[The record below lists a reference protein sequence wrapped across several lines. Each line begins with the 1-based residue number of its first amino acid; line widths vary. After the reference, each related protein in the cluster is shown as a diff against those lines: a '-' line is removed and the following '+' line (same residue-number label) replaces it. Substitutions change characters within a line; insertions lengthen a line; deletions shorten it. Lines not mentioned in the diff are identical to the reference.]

1 MTVNNLLPAG
11 ASIAQSMSRTI
22 GCEFAF
28 RFFSSPSCRI
38 DSGGLPSLAL
48 SGCSFSS
55 QVCPGPKENM
65 ISYEPLSTVHVFKF
79 CLGRRMRLQQRV
91 LTIPRRRELGFFLR
105 SNSENKILV
114 IFWILFSFNL
124 LSMRCIQR
132 RLLTYRLSLTLATE
146 CT

>member
-11 ASIAQSMSRTI
+11 ASIAKSMWRTM

-28 RFFSSPSCRI
+28 RFFSSPSSRI
-38 DSGGLPSLAL
+38 DFGGLPSLAS

-55 QVCPGPKENM
+55 QVCPGPTENM
-65 ISYEPLSTVHVFKF
+65 ISYEPLSTVHVFEF

-91 LTIPRRRELGFFLR
+91 LTIPRGRELGSFLR

-114 IFWILFSFNL
+114 ILWILVSFNL
-124 LSMRCIQR
+124 LSIRCIR
-132 RLLTYRLSLTLATE
+132 RRPLTYRMSLTLATE